1 LEQCNLKFAN
11 KDTGVFEGYAS
22 VFNSTDKVGD
32 TILPGA
38 FMSSISKRLPK
49 MFVNHKQ
56 SDVPVGDWTDMK
68 EDEHGL
74 KAKGVIDL
82 NHKDGPTVFSALK
95 RGAMDGLSIGF
106 TMSEG
111 DFEKK
116 SEGGRNI
123 KNMNLMEASIVNFPC
138 EGQALITAVKA
149 DILLLKDLKDFE
161 SYMRDVCGLSRSLAK
176 TYVSQ
181 FRDCVLRDAVNE
193 HEEKDMEQ
201 LMTAL
206 TSLRNKLK

>member
-1 LEQCNLKFAN
+1 MLYLKNLQLEQCNLKFAN

-38 FMSSISKRLPK
+38 FLKSLGRGLPK

-56 SDVPVGDWTDMK
+56 AEVPVGDWTHMK
-68 EDEHGL
+68 EDDHGL

-106 TMSEG
+106 TMDDG
-111 DFEKK
+111 DFEGKGG
-116 SEGGRNI
+116 GGRNI
-123 KNMNLMEASIVNFPC
+123 KNVNLMETSIVNFPC

-149 DILLLKDLKDFE
+149 DILELKDLKDFE
-161 SYMRDVCGLSRSLAK
+161 SYLRDVCGLSRSLAK

-181 FRDCVLRDAVNE
+181 FRG
-193 HEEKDMEQ
+193 
-201 LMTAL
+201 
-206 TSLRNKLK
+206 